1 MVKEAFVSQQNPG
14 QVIQVPNTLRLKVGG
29 RFGAIDPS
37 AIAKAEAALKSLS
50 GNFSQWLQ
58 DEVVKLENA
67 RLRVK
72 NDGVTAETM
81 ESLYLRAHDL
91 KGLGATY
98 EFPLITRI
106 AASLCKLIDDKEK
119 RLTAS
124 IVLIDAHI
132 DAIKAAVRD
141 DIKTDQHPVGKIL
154 ITELERRVAE
164 TGA

>member
-1 MVKEAFVSQQNPG
+1 VSQQNPG

-67 RLRVK
+67 RQRVK
-72 NDGVTAETM
+72 TEGVTAEAM

-119 RLTAS
+119 RPTAS
-124 IVLIDAHI
+124 MQLIDAHI

-164 TGA
+164 VATDD

>member
-1 MVKEAFVSQQNPG
+1 MEARVSQQNPG
-14 QVIQVPNTLRLKVGG
+14 QLIQVPNTLRLKVGG

-50 GNFSQWLQ
+50 GNFAQWLQ
-58 DEVVKLENA
+58 DEVVKLEQA
-67 RLRVK
+67 RQRVRT
-72 NDGVTAETM
+72 NGATSETM

-119 RLTAS
+119 RMGAS
-124 IVLIDAHI
+124 MVLIDAHI
-132 DAIKAAVRD
+132 DGIKAAIRD
-141 DIKTDQHPVGKIL
+141 DIKTDDHPVGKIL
-154 ITELERRVAE
+154 VSELERRVTE
-164 TGA
+164 SGV